1 MTTLYESDIESYL
14 IELLWQQGRTFL
26 EVEERENMRN
36 NDPTH
41 ILLTPLL
48 REAVDRLNPDIP
60 APARAD
66 ALRKLEDIDVRHLSE
81 GNELFH
87 KYITEG
93 IPVEYQKDSNTV
105 GDRVKLID
113 FSDVSKNVFHCA
125 NQYSIQYDRRIKR
138 PDVIWFINGIP
149 LLVVELKNPDDE
161 QATLEKAYQ
170 QLQTYKQA
178 IPNLMVYNAL
188 MIFSDGIDAK
198 AGSLTAPWSRM
209 MEWKTKDGETEASA
223 LIPQIETMTHGM
235 LSQDIFLDLVRYF
248 TVFEKEEVRNTEWI
262 VSIATIKK
270 IAAYHQYYAVNKAIA
285 QSARATDTEGDRKIW
300 VVWHTQWSGKSLSM
314 VFYTGKIVQSLDNP
328 TVVVIT
334 DRNDLDDQLFGT
346 FSGCQQ
352 LLRQAPVQA
361 ESRSH
366 IKELLK
372 TSWGGIVFTTIQKF
386 SPAGNQEQF
395 DCLSERKNIVVIAD
409 EAHRS
414 QYGFSAKTTQKG
426 DEAITK
432 YGFAKYLRDALPH
445 ASFIGFTGTPIEKD
459 DANTKAVFG
468 DYIDVY
474 DIQQAVDD
482 GATVPIFYESRLVKL
497 RINEDDMD
505 LLDAKI
511 TELTEWEEQSVQQK
525 QKAKWTKLESIVGHP
540 ERLATVAQDITEHF
554 ASRQEAM
561 QGKGMIVTMSRRIAV
576 ELYNQI
582 VSLYPER
589 HDTDLNKWVIKVV
602 MTSSSSDPLDRQ
614 QHHTT
619 KQQRKDLALRLKD
632 PHDPLQL
639 VIVRDMWLTWF
650 DAPCLHTMYVD
661 KIMKW
666 HSLMQAIARVNR
678 VWKDKPGGLI
688 VDYIGIGTDLKQA
701 LAVYTESWWQG
712 KPTFDQADAIALMQ
726 EKYEVVNGILAKFS
740 YQDYFDA
747 DTREKMKIILRAQ
760 DYILSL
766 ENGAKRYVDAV
777 SALSKAHA
785 LSVPSIQ
792 AMNIKDEVAFFQAI
806 KARLTKYAWGVN
818 DEKNKMIESTIKQ
831 MVEWAVEVDGVMD
844 VFQLAGMEKPELS
857 ILSEEFLLEVKDM
870 EHKNVALEVLKKLL
884 NDEVKRR
891 WRKNIVQ
898 SKKFSEMLKEAVNKY
913 HNNLIT
919 TAQVIEELIEIAKQM
934 KESDDK
940 MKESWLTEDEIAF
953 YDALASND
961 SAIEILGDTQLREI
975 AQILT
980 KRVRE
985 NTSIDRQIK
994 ETAQAKL
1001 RVIVKRL
1008 LKQYGYP
1015 PDQAKITTELI
1026 LAQTKLL
1033 ADEWSVQATL
1043 TE

>member
-1 MTTLYESDIESYL
+1 
-14 IELLWQQGRTFL
+14 
-26 EVEERENMRN
+26 
-36 NDPTH
+36 
-41 ILLTPLL
+41 
-48 REAVDRLNPDIP
+48 
-60 APARAD
+60 
-66 ALRKLEDIDVRHLSE
+66 
-81 GNELFH
+81 
-87 KYITEG
+87 
-93 IPVEYQKDSNTV
+93 
-105 GDRVKLID
+105 
-113 FSDVSKNVFHCA
+113 
-125 NQYSIQYDRRIKR
+125 
-138 PDVIWFINGIP
+138 
-149 LLVVELKNPDDE
+149 
-161 QATLEKAYQ
+161 
-170 QLQTYKQA
+170 
-178 IPNLMVYNAL
+178 MVYNAL
-188 MIFSDGIDAK
+188 VIVSDGMDAK

-209 MEWKTKDGETEASA
+209 MERKTKDGKTEASA

-235 LSQDIFLDLVRYF
+235 LSHEVFLDIIRYF
-248 TVFEKEEVRNTEWI
+248 TVFEKEEVRNTEWV

-270 IAAYHQYYAVNKAIA
+270 IWAYHQYYAVNKAVDH
-285 QSARATDTEGDRKIW
+285 SARATDIEGDRKIW
-300 VVWHTQWSGKSLSM
+300 VVRHTQWSGKSLSM
-314 VFYTGKIVQSLDNP
+314 VFYAWKIIQSLDNP
-328 TVVVIT
+328 TIVVIT
-334 DRNDLDDQLFGT
+334 DRNDLDDQLFST

-366 IKELLK
+366 IQALLQ
-372 TSWGGIVFTTIQKF
+372 TAWWGIVFTTIQKF
-386 SPAGNQEQF
+386 SPEGAQKECN
-395 DCLSERKNIVVIAD
+395 CLSKRKNIVVIAD

-414 QYGFSAKTTQKG
+414 QYGFTAKTTQKG

-445 ASFIGFTGTPIEKD
+445 ASFIWFTGTPIEKD

-468 DYIDVY
+468 EYIDVY
-474 DIQQAVDD
+474 DIQQAVQD
-482 GATVPIFYESRLVKL
+482 GATVPIYYESRLVKL
-497 RINEDDMD
+497 RINESDMD

-511 TELTEWEEQSVQQK
+511 AEITEWEEQSVQQQ
-525 QKAKWTKLESIVGHP
+525 QKAKWTKLESIVWHP
-540 ERLATVAQDITEHF
+540 ERIATVAKDITDHF
-554 ASRQEAM
+554 TKRQDVM
-561 QGKGMIVTMSRRIAV
+561 YWKWMIVTMSRRIAV

-582 VSLYPER
+582 IALHPDW
-589 HDTDLNKWVIKVV
+589 HDTDLNAWVIKVV

-639 VIVRDMWLTWF
+639 VIVRDMWLTGF

-678 VWKDKPGGLI
+678 VRKDKPWGLI
-688 VDYIGIGTDLKQA
+688 VDYIGIGSDLKEA
-701 LAVYTESWWQG
+701 LAVYTESWGQG

-726 EKYEVVNGILAKFS
+726 EKYEVVVGILAKFS
-740 YQDYFDA
+740 YQDYFEA
-747 DTREKMKIILRAQ
+747 DTREKMRIILSAQ
-760 DYILSL
+760 DYILGI

-777 SALSKAHA
+777 SSLSKAHA

-792 AMNIKDEVAFFQAI
+792 AINIKEEVAFFQAI
-806 KARLTKYAWGVN
+806 KTRLNKYASGVN
-818 DEKNKMIESTIKQ
+818 DEKNKIIESTIKQ

-844 VFQLAGMEKPELS
+844 VFQMAGMKKPELS

-891 WRKNIVQ
+891 WRKNMVQ

-919 TAQVIEELIEIAKQM
+919 TAQVIEELIQIAQQM
-934 KESDDK
+934 KEADHNAQASG
-940 MKESWLTEDEIAF
+940 LTEDEIAF
-953 YDALASND
+953 YDALASNN
-961 SAIEILGDTQLREI
+961 SAMQILWDKQLREI

-985 NTSIDRQIK
+985 NTSIDWQIK

-1008 LKQYGYP
+1008 LNQYWYP
-1015 PDQAKITTELI
+1015 PDQALITTELI

-1033 ADEWSVQATL
+1033 ADHWSAI
-1043 TE
+1043 